1 MNSKE
6 YIKRE
11 KMIMDMEY
19 SIITNYIKLR
29 KNAKISQEQ
38 LANETNVIRTTIA
51 RIENNMNSP
60 QLKTMLELL
69 EPLYENNIA
78 NKPNLVTDIF
88 KVRSGEWTQVRI
100 WSKMNLGTLKKEDL
114 FITNSRLEPIEGF
127 FEREEYEIKNWDEEE
142 DKEYKELIQRLEDG
156 EVID

>member
-1 MNSKE
+1 MDSKE

-11 KMIMDMEY
+11 KNIMDMEY

-29 KNAKISQEQ
+29 KDAKISQEQ

-69 EPLYENNIA
+69 EH
-78 NKPNLVTDIF
+78 
-88 KVRSGEWTQVRI
+88 
-100 WSKMNLGTLKKEDL
+100 
-114 FITNSRLEPIEGF
+114 
-127 FEREEYEIKNWDEEE
+127 
-142 DKEYKELIQRLEDG
+142 
-156 EVID
+156 

>member
-29 KNAKISQEQ
+29 KNARISQEQ

-51 RIENNMNSP
+51 RIENNMNLP

-69 EPLYENNIA
+69 EPLGYT
-78 NKPNLVTDIF
+78 LDI
-88 KVRSGEWTQVRI
+88 VPI
-100 WSKMNLGTLKKEDL
+100 KK
-114 FITNSRLEPIEGF
+114 
-127 FEREEYEIKNWDEEE
+127 
-142 DKEYKELIQRLEDG
+142 
-156 EVID
+156 

>member
-38 LANETNVIRTTIA
+38 LANETNVIITTIA

-69 EPLYENNIA
+69 EPLGY
-78 NKPNLVTDIF
+78 
-88 KVRSGEWTQVRI
+88 
-100 WSKMNLGTLKKEDL
+100 TLEIVPIKK
-114 FITNSRLEPIEGF
+114 
-127 FEREEYEIKNWDEEE
+127 
-142 DKEYKELIQRLEDG
+142 
-156 EVID
+156 

>member
-29 KNAKISQEQ
+29 KNARISQEQ

-69 EPLYENNIA
+69 EPLGY
-78 NKPNLVTDIF
+78 
-88 KVRSGEWTQVRI
+88 
-100 WSKMNLGTLKKEDL
+100 TLEIVPIKK
-114 FITNSRLEPIEGF
+114 
-127 FEREEYEIKNWDEEE
+127 
-142 DKEYKELIQRLEDG
+142 
-156 EVID
+156 

>member
-29 KNAKISQEQ
+29 KNARISQEQ

-69 EPLYENNIA
+69 EPLGYT
-78 NKPNLVTDIF
+78 LDI
-88 KVRSGEWTQVRI
+88 VPI
-100 WSKMNLGTLKKEDL
+100 KK
-114 FITNSRLEPIEGF
+114 
-127 FEREEYEIKNWDEEE
+127 
-142 DKEYKELIQRLEDG
+142 
-156 EVID
+156 

>member
-11 KMIMDMEY
+11 KKIMDMEY

-29 KNAKISQEQ
+29 KNARISQEQ

-69 EPLYENNIA
+69 EPLGY
-78 NKPNLVTDIF
+78 
-88 KVRSGEWTQVRI
+88 
-100 WSKMNLGTLKKEDL
+100 TLEIVPIKK
-114 FITNSRLEPIEGF
+114 
-127 FEREEYEIKNWDEEE
+127 
-142 DKEYKELIQRLEDG
+142 
-156 EVID
+156 

>member
-29 KNAKISQEQ
+29 KEANISQEQ

-69 EPLYENNIA
+69 EPLGYT
-78 NKPNLVTDIF
+78 LDI
-88 KVRSGEWTQVRI
+88 VPI
-100 WSKMNLGTLKKEDL
+100 KK
-114 FITNSRLEPIEGF
+114 
-127 FEREEYEIKNWDEEE
+127 
-142 DKEYKELIQRLEDG
+142 
-156 EVID
+156 

>member
-6 YIKRE
+6 YIKRV
-11 KMIMDMEY
+11 KMIMAREY
-19 SIITNYIKLR
+19 SIISNYIKLR

-69 EPLYENNIA
+69 EPLGY
-78 NKPNLVTDIF
+78 
-88 KVRSGEWTQVRI
+88 
-100 WSKMNLGTLKKEDL
+100 TLEIVPIKK
-114 FITNSRLEPIEGF
+114 
-127 FEREEYEIKNWDEEE
+127 
-142 DKEYKELIQRLEDG
+142 
-156 EVID
+156 